1 MLLFNGKVETFFNVT
16 WINNASPK
24 PTSMELTPRGMQQ
37 VNNVKLLEVR
47 SKRRSDAIDAT
58 QEPASIFVSGE
69 RAFKRRREPS
79 VEATDFTAVSARRE
93 YLTEVRIPVRAQP
106 PTRRAS
112 APRAPSGESPE
123 SPETLSNEALTP
135 STASEDSASGEKP
148 TTRSMTG
155 RKPSKREP
163 PRRHEIL
170 RAHLDLTPDP
180 LALLAKANPSE
191 SYEPQSHK
199 EAIANAYRKMQWEL
213 SMQEEVDF
221 LVTNDTWTL
230 VDLPS
235 NAYTLGG
242 KWVYK
247 IKRGSQGE
255 IARYKAR
262 WVVRGFGQREGIDF
276 NETFAFVVVKPMS
289 YKAMFAS
296 AAALDRE

>member
-1 MLLFNGKVETFFNVT
+1 
-16 WINNASPK
+16 
-24 PTSMELTPRGMQQ
+24 
-37 VNNVKLLEVR
+37 
-47 SKRRSDAIDAT
+47 
-58 QEPASIFVSGE
+58 
-69 RAFKRRREPS
+69 
-79 VEATDFTAVSARRE
+79 
-93 YLTEVRIPVRAQP
+93 
-106 PTRRAS
+106 
-112 APRAPSGESPE
+112 
-123 SPETLSNEALTP
+123 
-135 STASEDSASGEKP
+135 
-148 TTRSMTG
+148 
-155 RKPSKREP
+155 
-163 PRRHEIL
+163 
-170 RAHLDLTPDP
+170 
-180 LALLAKANPSE
+180 
-191 SYEPQSHK
+191 
-199 EAIANAYRKMQWEL
+199 
-213 SMQEEVDF
+213 MQEEVDF